1 MFLINLFNQ
10 IRFGRLPTNMLKQWG
25 KHTFSSNKHLFKIK
39 EPIFAT
45 LLKVSVVKKIAFKTL
60 GCRVNLFETDALA
73 SRFKAGDY
81 EVVSGE
87 GEVDIFVVNTCTV
100 TNQSDQKCR
109 QAIHQI
115 RRKHPEALMVVT
127 GCMVN
132 HRKEELIQSGIAD
145 YVIDNER
152 KAAIFDIV
160 EEHYQKGH
168 SDPEGYDR
176 DLFSYQPAFDTFHT
190 RSLIKIHDGCNNFCS
205 YCIIPMVRGRSTSRP
220 AEDIYRNIREVIGH
234 GFKEV
239 VLTGVNMGRYHDGDT
254 DFETL
259 VEHII
264 NIIGDFRVRVSS
276 IEPDQFSDR
285 FLQLFQHEKLA
296 PHMHICLQSGSED
309 TLKRMHRFYSAEQF
323 REMYGRIKTFRPDFN
338 LTTDI
343 IVGFPGETE
352 ATFQESCDFAREIGF
367 SHIHT
372 FKYSKRTGTKAAA
385 MPDQVPETEK
395 SRRSEIMRK
404 ISLENKLKYYEQ
416 MKGRT
421 QRLLIERIDAR
432 GLARGY
438 GENYIPIQ
446 FQANGLKKNTFVEVV
461 LEEILNKDN
470 EDKIIFDATI

>member
-1 MFLINLFNQ
+1 MNLY
-10 IRFGRLPTNMLKQWG
+10 
-25 KHTFSSNKHLFKIK
+25 
-39 EPIFAT
+39 
-45 LLKVSVVKKIAFKTL
+45 
-60 GCRVNLFETDALA
+60 ETDALA
-73 SRFKAGDY
+73 SRFKAGGY
-81 EVVSGE
+81 EIVDAGE
-87 GEVDIFVVNTCTV
+87 ADIFVVNTCTV
-100 TNQSDQKCR
+100 TNTSDQKCR

-115 RRKHPEALMVVT
+115 RRNYPEALLVVT

-152 KAAIFDIV
+152 KSAIFDIV
-160 EEHYQKGH
+160 EEHFHKGQ

-176 DLFSYQPAFDTFHT
+176 DLFSYQPAYDTFHT

-220 AEDIYRNIREVIGH
+220 AKDIYDNIQSVVDH

-239 VLTGVNMGRYHDGDT
+239 VLTGVNLGRYQDGET
-254 DFETL
+254 DFESL

-264 NIIGDFRVRVSS
+264 NIKGDFRVRVSS

-309 TLKRMHRFYSAEQF
+309 TLRRMHRFYTVGQF
-323 REMYGRIKTFRPDFN
+323 REMCQRIKAFRPDFN
-338 LTTDI
+338 ITTDI

-352 ATFQESCDFAREIGF
+352 ETFLESCDFAREIGF

-372 FKYSKRTGTKAAA
+372 FKYSKRTGTKAAV

-395 SRRSEIMRK
+395 TRRSEIMRA
-404 ISLENKLKYYEQ
+404 ISLENKLRYFEQ
-416 MKGRT
+416 LQGRS
-421 QRLLIERIDAR
+421 QKMLVERIDSK
-432 GLARGY
+432 GIARGY
-438 GENYIPIQ
+438 GENYVPIQ
-446 FQANGLKKNTFVEVV
+446 LPGAGLERNTFAEIT
-461 LEEILNKDN
+461 LGEILNKDN
-470 EDKIIFDATI
+470 EDKMVFHGYLKKISPK